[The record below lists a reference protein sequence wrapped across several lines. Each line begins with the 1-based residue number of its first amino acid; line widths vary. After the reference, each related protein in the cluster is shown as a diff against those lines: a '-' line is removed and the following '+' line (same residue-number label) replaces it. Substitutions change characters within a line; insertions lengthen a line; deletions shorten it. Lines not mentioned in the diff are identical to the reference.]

1 MKKALNIRVSTTS
14 RDRAY
19 RLAQRCGDGSI
30 SSLFERLVE
39 EEFAIGHSST
49 DASTWSEPSTWK
61 AMLATMPHAEAPF
74 RALVDSPL
82 ARAAFR
88 EATEPKS
95 SRSKG

>member
-1 MKKALNIRVSTTS
+1 
-14 RDRAY
+14 
-19 RLAQRCGDGSI
+19 
-30 SSLFERLVE
+30 
-39 EEFAIGHSST
+39 
-49 DASTWSEPSTWK
+49 
-61 AMLATMPHAEAPF
+61 MLATMPHAEAPF